1 MSEADR
7 INNNKARLR
16 AELEAEAATSAH
28 VIRKEDRTDK
38 DGNVKIAFA
47 RGLPL
52 TKNGRYMC
60 GNFKGTG
67 TKFRQVLWDED
78 PHRLMVCDMQGYVD
92 AAADERFSVD
102 NGAAQK
108 EDKDLFW
115 KLVKEEKEEA
125 ERKAME
131 EEAEDQATEV
141 NAKKKGIRLIKSTRA
156 PYKARVALR
165 LILLLASVLG

>member
-28 VIRKEDRTDK
+28 VIRKEDREA
-38 DGNVKIAFA
+38 NKIVFA

-52 TKNGRYMC
+52 TKDGRYLS
-60 GNFKGTG
+60 GDFKGTG
-67 TKFRQVLWDED
+67 TKFRQVLWDKD

-131 EEAEDQATEV
+131 EEAEDQVTEA

>member
-1 MSEADR
+1 MSKADR
-7 INNNKARLR
+7 INNDKARLR

-28 VIRKEDRTDK
+28 VIRKEDREA
-38 DGNVKIAFA
+38 NKIVFA

-52 TKNGRYMC
+52 TKDGRYLS
-60 GNFKGTG
+60 GDFKGTG

-115 KLVKEEKEEA
+115 KLVKEE
-125 ERKAME
+125 E
-131 EEAEDQATEV
+131 EEAKCNGT
-141 NAKKKGIRLIKSTRA
+141 KLIKSTRA

-165 LILLLASVLG
+165 LILQLASVLG

>member
-1 MSEADR
+1 MSKADR
-7 INNNKARLR
+7 INNDKARLR

-28 VIRKEDRTDK
+28 VIRKEDREAK
-38 DGNVKIAFA
+38 KIVFA

-131 EEAEDQATEV
+131 EEAEGQSTATEANV
-141 NAKKKGIRLIKSTRA
+141 KKKGIRLIKSTRA

>member
-7 INNNKARLR
+7 INNDKARLR

-52 TKNGRYMC
+52 TKNGRYLS
-60 GNFKGTG
+60 GYFNLKEEGE
-67 TKFRQVLWDED
+67 KFRTMYRVIDWDKD

-92 AAADERFSVD
+92 VAADERFSVGA
-102 NGAAQK
+102 GAAQK

-115 KLVKEEKEEA
+115 KLVKEE
-125 ERKAME
+125 E
-131 EEAEDQATEV
+131 EEAKCNGT
-141 NAKKKGIRLIKSTRA
+141 KLIKSTRA